1 MERRVEIL
9 DLADEARELVRDCE
23 ITGKRTVFTR
33 NGREVAILISHDEYL
48 ALRETIDIA
57 GDGGVREQIARAEEE
72 VGRGAMLL
80 MEDLLE
86 GMRDEG

>member
-9 DLADEARELVRDCE
+9 DLAAEARELVRDCE
-23 ITGKRTVFTR
+23 ITGKRTLFTR

-57 GDGGVREQIARAEEE
+57 GDGGVREQIAAAEAE
-72 VGRGAMLL
+72 VQRGALL
-80 MEDLLE
+80 LIEDLFE
-86 GMRDEG
+86 VHVE

>member
-23 ITGKRTVFTR
+23 ITGKRTLFTR

-48 ALRETIDIA
+48 ALRETIEIG
-57 GDGGVREQIARAEEE
+57 GDAALREQIAAGEEE
-72 VGRGAMLL
+72 TTRNALML

-86 GMRDEG
+86 SHVE